1 MSAMLDEI
9 TSQYPMIHKAS
20 EQLERFSTSEELQR
34 LERRRKRFLCDK
46 AQYIADAEKKARTEG
61 KIEGKIEGEH
71 LKALKI
77 GRNMKTDGFDTATI
91 SRMTGLSSEEIEKL
105 S

>member
-9 TSQYPMIHKAS
+9 ISQYPMIHKAS

-34 LERRRKRFLCDK
+34 LERRRKRFPCDK
-46 AQYIADAEKKARTEG
+46 AQYIADSNKKAIKQNTLE
-61 KIEGKIEGEH
+61 I
-71 LKALKI
+71 AL
-77 GRNMKTDGFDTATI
+77 NMKTDGFDAATI
-91 SRMTGLSSEEIEKL
+91 SRMTGLSNEEIEKL

>member
-1 MSAMLDEI
+1 MSAVLDEI

-20 EQLERFSTSEELQR
+20 EQLERFSTSEDLQR

-46 AQYIADAEKKARTEG
+46 AQYIADAEKKAG
-61 KIEGKIEGEH
+61 AEGEAR
-71 LKALKI
+71 KALAI
-77 GRNMKTDGFDTATI
+77 ALNLKTLGFDLVTI
-91 SRMTGLSSEEIEKL
+91 SQATGLSSEEIEAL

>member
-46 AQYIADAEKKARTEG
+46 AQYIADAKKRAEA
-61 KIEGKIEGEH
+61 EGEARGFM
-71 LKALKI
+71 KVAV
-77 GRNMKTDGFDTATI
+77 NMKMDGFDTATI
-91 SRMTGLSSEEIEKL
+91 SRMTGLTSEEIEKL

>member
-46 AQYIADAEKKARTEG
+46 AQYIADAEKKAVKQNSLE
-61 KIEGKIEGEH
+61 I
-71 LKALKI
+71 AL
-77 GRNMKTDGFDTATI
+77 NMKTEGFGIAAI
-91 SRMTGLSSEEIEKL
+91 SRMTGLTIEEIEKF